1 MSTGPINSAIAN
13 LVSPGERASAFA
25 LSMFVIHLLG
35 DVPSPT
41 LIGWLSDLSS
51 LGKAVLIVPAAIVIG
66 GIVWL
71 LSAQVSARVTA
82 RGSAGH
88 PSL

>member
-1 MSTGPINSAIAN
+1 
-13 LVSPGERASAFA
+13 
-25 LSMFVIHLLG
+25 
-35 DVPSPT
+35 

-71 LSAQVSARVTA
+71 VSAQVSARVA
-82 RGSAGH
+82 AQSSAGH

>member
-1 MSTGPINSAIAN
+1 
-13 LVSPGERASAFA
+13 
-25 LSMFVIHLLG
+25 MFVIHLLG

-51 LGKAVLIVPAAIVIG
+51 LGKAVLIVPAAVVIS

-71 LSAQVSARVTA
+71 VSARVSEQVSAR
-82 RGSAGH
+82 H
-88 PSL
+88 